1 MNNHIIQT
9 KKLTLSLMIN
19 TSDRLQQLENFLAD
33 SPNDTFILFAIAKE
47 HEGLENTDEA
57 IRFYRQLEKDH
68 ADYVGTYYHL
78 GKILEK
84 TEGIDAAIKVY
95 KKGMDVAK
103 AAGDRHALSELAGAR
118 MEIDE
123 EMD

>member
-1 MNNHIIQT
+1 M
-9 KKLTLSLMIN
+9 KN

-33 SPNDTFILFAIAKE
+33 SPDDAFILFAIAKE
-47 HEGLENTDEA
+47 HEGLQNTDEA

-68 ADYVGTYYHL
+68 KDYVGTYYHL

-84 TEGIDAAIKVY
+84 KEGIEAAIKVY
-95 KKGMDVAK
+95 KDGMAVAK
-103 AAGDRHALSELAGAR
+103 AQGDRHALSELAGAK

-123 EMD
+123 EDD